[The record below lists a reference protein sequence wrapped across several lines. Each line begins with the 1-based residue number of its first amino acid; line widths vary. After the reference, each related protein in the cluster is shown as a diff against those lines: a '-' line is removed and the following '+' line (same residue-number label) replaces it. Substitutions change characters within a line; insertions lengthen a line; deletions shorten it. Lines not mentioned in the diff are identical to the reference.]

1 MSKHLADLVKKVWS
15 GCYLQCDP
23 SELYKAIT
31 AHFPTQLNRQRQ
43 VTEKSIIFSLF
54 NFRGE
59 GRMRYFYFYTLYL
72 LKMFYRKLF
81 LLGRVTVLL
90 IVLVFSA

>member
-43 VTEKSIIFSLF
+43 VTEKSIIFFLF
-54 NFRGE
+54 FFQG
-59 GRMRYFYFYTLYL
+59 GGKDAVL
-72 LKMFYRKLF
+72 LF
-81 LLGRVTVLL
+81 LYSISIKNVL
-90 IVLVFSA
+90 

>member
-54 NFRGE
+54 FRGE
-59 GRMRYFYFYTLYL
+59 GRMQYFYFYTLYL

>member
-1 MSKHLADLVKKVWS
+1 MADLVKKVWS

-54 NFRGE
+54 QRG
-59 GRMRYFYFYTLYL
+59 GKDAVL
-72 LKMFYRKLF
+72 LF
-81 LLGRVTVLL
+81 LYSISIKNVL
-90 IVLVFSA
+90 

>member
-1 MSKHLADLVKKVWS
+1 M
-15 GCYLQCDP
+15 Q
-23 SELYKAIT
+23 
-31 AHFPTQLNRQRQ
+31 
-43 VTEKSIIFSLF
+43 
-54 NFRGE
+54 
-59 GRMRYFYFYTLYL
+59 YFYFYTLYL

>member
-43 VTEKSIIFSLF
+43 VTEKSIKFSLF
-54 NFRGE
+54 FSGGRE
-59 GRMRYFYFYTLYL
+59 GCGTSIFILYIYLKSFIGNYFY
-72 LKMFYRKLF
+72 
-81 LLGRVTVLL
+81 
-90 IVLVFSA
+90 

>member
-1 MSKHLADLVKKVWS
+1 MADLVKKVWS

-54 NFRGE
+54 QG
-59 GRMRYFYFYTLYL
+59 GGKDAVL
-72 LKMFYRKLF
+72 LF
-81 LLGRVTVLL
+81 LYSISIKNVL
-90 IVLVFSA
+90 

>member
-43 VTEKSIIFSLF
+43 VTEKSIKFSLF
-54 NFRGE
+54 FSG
-59 GRMRYFYFYTLYL
+59 GGKDAVL
-72 LKMFYRKLF
+72 LF
-81 LLGRVTVLL
+81 LYSISIKNVL
-90 IVLVFSA
+90 